1 MFPHWI
7 TNAAGSWQHAIFTIA
22 LVIKSQSPGSSQ
34 RTFLMA
40 ALVLLLSLSY
50 FISIPGVA
58 GKHIFVFQYVTDNNS
73 RYHRWTFDSRTAVR
87 MEKRSPSSPPFGDL
101 KFKTSL
107 CYCWV
112 PPSTKPSNTCSDL
125 WPPGTPSYSMCHLSF
140 SHAATHAV
148 YPECLTVASAHLP
161 PTRVVRGRTSNL
173 TRLIRTCW
181 WCNSS
186 LSSIGRDS
194 LSALLIH
201 VSPSFFKCVIHF
213 CLGYCFLTSLF
224 TL

>member
-7 TNAAGSWQHAIFTIA
+7 THAFASWQHATLTIA

-34 RTFLMA
+34 STFLMA

-50 FISIPGVA
+50 FISSLGVA
-58 GKHIFVFQYVTDNNS
+58 GKHILVFQYVTANNS
-73 RYHRWTFDSRTAVR
+73 TYHHWTFYSRTAVR

-101 KFKTSL
+101 KFETSL

-112 PPSTKPSNTCSDL
+112 PPSTKPSSTCSDL

-148 YPECLTVASAHLP
+148 YPERLTVASAHLP

-173 TRLIRTCW
+173 TRLISVGGAIHLTELHRTWLPLCSADS
-181 WCNSS
+181 CFTVLFQMCYS
-186 LSSIGRDS
+186 LLFR
-194 LSALLIH
+194 LL
-201 VSPSFFKCVIHF
+201 
-213 CLGYCFLTSLF
+213 FLTSLF